1 MSARMCARLPAVLAR
16 SRPVLAAQPA
26 LSPPCGTPLRALCVN
41 LRKADGNQQDAWF
54 AKQEREAL
62 EKLKATLAKKKKP
75 MDEKDEKVRLQKI
88 IEAVGV
94 REAIRDELTTK
105 LLLWKHDE
113 DLTLE

>member
-1 MSARMCARLPAVLAR
+1 MLTTRTAVNALRVARPAVLRCDA
-16 SRPVLAAQPA
+16 
-26 LSPPCGTPLRALCVN
+26 RALN
-41 LRKADGNQQDAWF
+41 LRKTAGDGTDAYF

-62 EKLKATLAKKKKP
+62 EKLKASVAKKKKP

-94 REAIRDELTTK
+94 REQIREELTVK

-113 DLTLE
+113 DLLVE